1 MKTNPLDLRQLEIP
15 TIGQRIIKTT
25 VAVFLC
31 LLTYLLL
38 GYRGESIP
46 TEAAITAI
54 ICMQPYVSRSAQY
67 ALSRFIGTLIGSFWA
82 LMLLLLL
89 HLAPTIGE
97 HLPLPHLLMA
107 IGVMLSLY
115 TATLFHRN
123 DASGLAA
130 IVFLCIVISF
140 PDVTSP
146 LRQTGLRLADVF
158 LGTLIAISVNI
169 FRLPRRK
176 NKNKVFFLR
185 AKDLVPDRFS
195 KITPATLF
203 RLNRLTDDGARICLM
218 SEHAPAFFAQTM
230 SAAKLS
236 VPLIVMDG
244 AAIFDLSENVFLWK
258 NTISKQD
265 STQLR
270 NQLDGL
276 GLSYF
281 IYTVHR
287 DKTCIFHRGK
297 YRDEERVIYDR
308 MRKSPYRSYL
318 DEELYEAAEIVY
330 FKLIV
335 RDEDA
340 PEIEQQ
346 LRESPLAQRFR
357 IVVRKQGG
365 AEGLKGIY
373 LYDAASSPKDAENA
387 LMKLL
392 REDNPDLEPEDIFLD
407 TGYRSEHDALRLLHM
422 VEKRYEPIS
431 LKRRK

>member
-1 MKTNPLDLRQLEIP
+1 MKTNPLNLRQMEIP
-15 TIGQRIIKTT
+15 SIGQRIIKTT

-38 GYRGESIP
+38 GYRGKSIP

-176 NKNKVFFLR
+176 NQNLVFFLR